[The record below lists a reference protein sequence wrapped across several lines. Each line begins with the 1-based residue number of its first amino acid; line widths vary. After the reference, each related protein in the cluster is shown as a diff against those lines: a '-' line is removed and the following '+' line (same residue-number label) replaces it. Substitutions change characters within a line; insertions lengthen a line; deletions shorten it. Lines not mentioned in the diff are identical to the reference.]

1 MPLQIQ
7 LTGTGPGQ
15 GVFDISGGELAGES
29 FELAVQRS
37 SDEKFLGTDLLWQNA
52 PYWHVCYRIDG
63 EPERLRLAAGAEI
76 VDGVVESSVHA
87 LRVLVRAGRVQ
98 AQGILRTRRLV
109 GSPAGSGRSEPEQ
122 VLPPPIA
129 ENPRP
134 LPDSPPPP
142 PPIEQLPEP
151 PPRRARLVLL
161 LLAVALVAAG
171 PRTQSL
177 IHNSEPTRPE

>member
-1 MPLQIQ
+1 VRSIGPRIREKDDMPLQIQ

-98 AQGILRTRRLV
+98 AQGNGPDGFEV
-109 GSPAGSGRSEPEQ
+109 PGD
-122 VLPPPIA
+122 VLPGTA
-129 ENPRP
+129 V
-134 LPDSPPPP
+134 SP
-142 PPIEQLPEP
+142 
-151 PPRRARLVLL
+151 
-161 LLAVALVAAG
+161 G
-171 PRTQSL
+171 
-177 IHNSEPTRPE
+177 